1 MAPSLRSSKESIAK
15 KDASAKHIH
24 VKKPRVSQITDDA
37 PSKQKPTTNSS
48 RVVTPFASSKK
59 KTAWKTPTV
68 IDYDTILPTFTVKAV
83 VADFYVRVLG
93 MPQNNH
99 ALSLIQ
105 QRLRFTLADRPW
117 IVQVMEDVRAAYG
130 RGEQYDYFKG
140 AEA

>member
-37 PSKQKPTTNSS
+37 PSKQKPTTNSP

-130 RGEQYDYFKG
+130 RGEQYDYSKG